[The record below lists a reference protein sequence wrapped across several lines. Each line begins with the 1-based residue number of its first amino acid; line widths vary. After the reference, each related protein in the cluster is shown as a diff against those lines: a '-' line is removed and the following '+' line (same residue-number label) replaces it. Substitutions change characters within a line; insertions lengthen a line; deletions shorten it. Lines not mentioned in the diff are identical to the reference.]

1 MIGKPDDDDVI
12 DWGDMKSPGSGI
24 TTGAACCDEAGG
36 AQRPSQDS
44 NNGQG
49 GQGAYEIKEDAIV
62 QASQAPALSNPPFSI
77 TASNGDNGRGLQYY
91 RGETQEGQKL
101 LWQARIVRLAHE
113 ILKADPEYHKGHLQ
127 FDDIASPLQAE
138 IFAAIH
144 SHSSMYAVYE
154 PLPWMG
160 EDEQWAGIRLAV
172 EAAWEEF
179 KAKERNELIL
189 VNGNGH
195 VERALSIIIETDE
208 AADRINAEY
217 LARPEVIERLGYSQS
232 IALIIGAKHHGK
244 STVTRSLA
252 LSVPRGLPVWGRR
265 TSAGPV
271 VYAASDDEVAATR
284 AQLLEMG
291 WRKGKDALYFVHIN
305 PTSDATAEQILED
318 IGNIAVQNKAAM
330 IVLDML
336 FDFVGIKDELSYSET
351 RTRIG
356 QVQKLADITKCFV
369 LGTHHTPKYLTE
381 AHEAA
386 NAALGSQGVSARF
399 SPIILVRKYADKLF
413 TIESTPTRDP
423 RGEALKATRLNR
435 DDNGWI
441 SLGREFKEIDKWEI
455 YAQRV
460 LDVFEEHKGLSVSDV
475 VQRLNIDRARAQN
488 TLKQL
493 ETNGQLSRE
502 KLGHRYLYYRVVES

>member
-1 MIGKPDDDDVI
+1 MIGKPDDDDAI
-12 DWGDMKSPGSGI
+12 DWGEIKSPGSGVTAGAH
-24 TTGAACCDEAGG
+24 TTVDEARG
-36 AQRPSQDS
+36 AQRPEQNSNDS
-44 NNGQG
+44 KG
-49 GQGAYEIKEDAIV
+49 GQGAYGIKDNAIV
-62 QASQAPALSNPPFSI
+62 QASETPALSTPPFSI
-77 TASNGDNGRGLQYY
+77 TASNGDNGRGLQQTPTVFQWKMQLYELGK
-91 RGETQEGQKL
+91 RS
-101 LWQARIVRLAHE
+101 
-113 ILKADPEYHKGHLQ
+113 AD
-127 FDDIASPLQAE
+127 
-138 IFAAIH
+138 
-144 SHSSMYAVYE
+144 
-154 PLPWMG
+154 
-160 EDEQWAGIRLAV
+160 
-172 EAAWEEF
+172 
-179 KAKERNELIL
+179 ELIAKHL
-189 VNGNGH
+189 ADGESLAAQPAEAWLNTVRNWRKHPDFWHTNDPAGLSQTEIEEELGSVAQALIKKYELPAVNSNGNCPP
-195 VERALSIIIETDE
+195 ERALSIIIETDE
-208 AADRINAEY
+208 AADKINAEY

-265 TSAGPV
+265 TSQGPV

-356 QVQKLADITKCFV
+356 QVQKLADTTKCFV

-399 SPIILVRKYADKLF
+399 SPIILVRKYADRLF

-423 RGEALKATRLNR
+423 RGEALKPTRINK

-441 SLGREFKEIDKWEI
+441 SLGTEFRELDKWEI

-460 LDVFEEHKGLSVSDV
+460 LDLFEQHKGLSVSDV
-475 VQRLNIDRARAQN
+475 VQRLSLDRARVQN

-493 ETNGQLSRE
+493 ESNGSLTRE
-502 KLGHRYLYYRVVES
+502 KLGHRYLYYRVES